1 MILKNTVEGGNMSN
15 GYYSYDDIDA
25 TGAQYRMVIGE
36 RSNGKTYGALLKIVE
51 NYIINKKQGAYLRRY
66 REDFTG
72 KRGQALFASIVKDG
86 HIERLTNGEFNSV
99 AYWAGAWYLQYQD
112 GYQKALRDKTP
123 MCYGFSINTME
134 HDKSSSYPDVN
145 LIVFD
150 EFLSRTF
157 YLQNE
162 FVLFMNVCST
172 IIRHKE
178 DVVIYMLGNTVSKYS
193 PYFNEM
199 GITRIKEMKQ
209 GEIDVY
215 KMGQTN
221 LKVAIEY
228 APELSED
235 LKSTQDYFA
244 FDNPA
249 LDMITNGGWELDL
262 YPHMTYKVLPKNI
275 KFIYFIEFDDE
286 LLQCEI
292 IKDENGLY
300 TFIHRK
306 TTEIKSPKDLVFTTK
321 VSANPNHHRRITTPT
336 NEKTRLILNLLKSE
350 KVFFQDNSVGETLRN
365 YLMWCSK
372 TGMFIN

>member
-1 MILKNTVEGGNMSN
+1 MGLKTFKGGVHPYDGKDLSKSKPIKELLPEGELVFPLSQHIGAP
-15 GYYSYDDIDA
+15 A
-25 TGAQYRMVIGE
+25 TP
-36 RSNGKTYGALLKIVE
+36 L
-51 NYIINKKQGAYLRRY
+51 
-66 REDFTG
+66 
-72 KRGQALFASIVKDG
+72 
-86 HIERLTNGEFNSV
+86 
-99 AYWAGAWYLQYQD
+99 
-112 GYQKALRDKTP
+112 
-123 MCYGFSINTME
+123 CYGFSINTME
-134 HDKSSSYPDVN
+134 HDKSSNYPDIT
-145 LIVFD
+145 LIVLD

-172 IIRHKE
+172 IIRHKD

-215 KMGQTN
+215 KIGQTKS
-221 LKVAIEY
+221 KVAIEY

-244 FDNPA
+244 FDNPS
-249 LDMITNGGWELDL
+249 LTMITEGAWEFDL
-262 YPHMTYKVLPKNI
+262 YPHMIYKVIPKNI

-306 TTEIKSPKDLVFTTK
+306 TTEIKSVKDLVFTTK
-321 VSANPNHHRRITTPT
+321 VSANPNHYRRITSPI
-336 NEKTRLILNLLKSE
+336 NEKTKLILNLLKSE

-365 YLMWCSK
+365 YLQWCSK